1 MEQPKATLFMFDEAA
16 TIRPASLADAA
27 GLATMH
33 VASWLETYPGLLPPS
48 MLASLSVDKRQAMW
62 TQVIGDTSTS
72 GSTKVY
78 VAEIDSKIVGFGS
91 CVSQRTQ
98 TLKDS
103 GYDGEISAI
112 YVLKAFQRRALGR
125 RLLHAMASDLSK
137 RGFTAASLWVLRDN
151 APARRFYERYDAKVV
166 AEREEA
172 RPDGALMEVAYGW
185 MHLVELTERLSK

>member
-1 MEQPKATLFMFDEAA
+1 MEQAKATLFMFDEAA
-16 TIRPASLADAA
+16 TIRPASLADPAD
-27 GLATMH
+27 LATMH

-48 MLASLSVDKRQAMW
+48 MLTSLSVDKRLAMW
-62 TQVIGDTSTS
+62 TQVISATPTP
-72 GSTKVY
+72 GSTNVY
-78 VAEIDSKIVGFGS
+78 IAEIESKIVGFGS

-125 RLLHAMASDLSK
+125 RLLHAMASDLSAK
-137 RGFTAASLWVLRDN
+137 GFTAVSLWVLRDN
-151 APARRFYERYDAKVV
+151 APARHFYERYDAQVV

-172 RPDGALMEVAYGW
+172 RPDGALSEVAYGW
-185 MHLVELTERLSK
+185 THLAELTERLSK